1 MRVARNPFPM
11 LPAQVGKP
19 RHRQSRGHLGL
30 QCSGAWVVRGRG
42 EDSMK
47 LFRRQRA
54 AERNMGQRVCRQA
67 TAVLQGAKGSP
78 GMG

>member
-1 MRVARNPFPM
+1 MKVARNPLPM

-30 QCSGAWVVRGRG
+30 QCGGAWVVRGRG

-47 LFRRQRA
+47 LFGRQGA
-54 AERNMGQRVCRQA
+54 AERNMGQRVGRQA

>member
-1 MRVARNPFPM
+1 MRVARNPLPM

-30 QCSGAWVVRGRG
+30 QCGGAWVVRGRG

-47 LFRRQRA
+47 LFGRQGA
-54 AERNMGQRVCRQA
+54 AERNMGQRVGRQA
-67 TAVLQGAKGSP
+67 GHGRAAGR
-78 GMG
+78 

>member
-1 MRVARNPFPM
+1 MRVARNPLPM

-30 QCSGAWVVRGRG
+30 QCGGAWVVRGRG

-47 LFRRQRA
+47 LFGRQGA
-54 AERNMGQRVCRQA
+54 AERNVGQRVGRQA